1 MTALHALVSDEDI
14 YDQMAG
20 DTRRAIRLA
29 GDFHLQIAQHAGH
42 QTLGR
47 ILRAQVSRT
56 SLVLMTYSLADTRT
70 PAPGCACSEHRA
82 LLDAIRVR
90 DVPEASSRMHEHL
103 AQLESQLQFRPA
115 QEPAPDLATMFSA
128 EV

>member
-29 GDFHLQIAQHAGH
+29 GDFHLQIAQHAGP
-42 QTLGR
+42 R
-47 ILRAQVSRT
+47 LR
-56 SLVLMTYSLADTRT
+56 L
-70 PAPGCACSEHRA
+70 HRA

-90 DVPEASSRMHEHL
+90 DVPEASRRMHEHL